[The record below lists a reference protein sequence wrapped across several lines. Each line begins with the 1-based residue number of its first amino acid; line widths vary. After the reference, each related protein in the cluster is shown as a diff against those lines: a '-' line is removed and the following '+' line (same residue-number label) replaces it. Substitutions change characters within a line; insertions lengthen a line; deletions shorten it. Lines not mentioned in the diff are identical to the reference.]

1 MKTPSPHPL
10 CSVLI
15 ALDLLCLIFSDP
27 ETLAFVRYPH
37 PMSSKEKGIESDSCV
52 SGTREKKN
60 IEENG
65 YREKQFLI
73 SRTRLGIVSII
84 RL

>member
-1 MKTPSPHPL
+1 M
-10 CSVLI
+10 V
-15 ALDLLCLIFSDP
+15 
-27 ETLAFVRYPH
+27 
-37 PMSSKEKGIESDSCV
+37 SKEKGIESDSCV